1 MSTRLRTKLEPN
13 DIIKRSKTDFNWKVI
28 VQLGVGGFGTVNKVI
43 QINEAGVPIND
54 KEFAMKTELKCA
66 KKQASRLKIER
77 NVMASFAKCAP
88 ACKEHFPELIDLGQ
102 TLELKAIHDFHILG
116 FLHRDIK
123 PANYCIG
130 AGAKREL
137 IYILDFGLARKYRQK
152 NGQVRAPRNKTKMIG
167 TPRYCPRASHRM
179 EELARKDDFESWYF
193 MLLDFMDG
201 DKGVPWK
208 GQPRETAY
216 ALKRKVF
223 DEPKWISTVSRVPA
237 EFGIMAEYLNSL
249 LFNSEVE
256 FGVFREAITD
266 YARGCN
272 LTLKEPLD
280 WMSEMKSLDT
290 TSTSTTMPS
299 TSTLPST
306 SSTMPSSKI
315 GSSDDNRSIFSE
327 KAEESSIDRSRTG
340 SRSSLNPRGCFRVF
354 LASLLRGATPPSSKR
369 STTSA
374 SGQDRTGQDD
384 DFRTTA
390 SAQPPGLAGFEP
402 RIDIYGFH
410 NGTSKLEIASW
421 LRGAT
426 AKSNCG
432 DRRRFASFDTF
443 FTDQVSGA
451 SCLRGATAR
460 LDYKDSFQDVDRGLR
475 RRVRNME
482 YQNEGASWLPRV
494 TARLDVFKERFP
506 SAPTADPDFDL
517 ERILWNDSDE
527 EKSTFTTSNE
537 SIDVS
542 DIRTS

>member
-43 QINEAGVPIND
+43 QVNEAGVPIND
-54 KEFAMKTELKCA
+54 KEFAMKTELKCV

-77 NVMASFAKCAP
+77 NVMASFAKCDP

-102 TLELKAIHDFHILG
+102 TLELKWIVMTLVGASLEKLKQKGFSKSTALQCGLQTMKAIHDFHILG

-137 IYILDFGLARKYRQK
+137 IYILDFGLARKYRQQ

-167 TPRYCPRASHRM
+167 TPRYCPRASHRQ

-208 GQPRETAY
+208 GKPRDTAY
-216 ALKRKVF
+216 ALKRKIF
-223 DEPKWISTVSRVPA
+223 DEPKWISTVSRVPS

-249 LFNSEVE
+249 MFNSEVE

-272 LTLKEPLD
+272 LTLKEPFD

-290 TSTSTTMPS
+290 TSTSSTMPS

-315 GSSDDNRSIFSE
+315 GSDDNKSIFSE

-340 SRSSLNPRGCFRVF
+340 SRSSHNPKGSSWLPGFEEQ
-354 LASLLRGATPPSSKR
+354 LLLEAF
-369 STTSA
+369 
-374 SGQDRTGQDD
+374 D
-384 DFRTTA
+384 DFSFRA
-390 SAQPPGLAGFEP
+390 GRRLQGQLPGLAGFEP
-402 RIDIYGFH
+402 RNDIYGFH
-410 NGTSKLEIASW
+410 NGDSKLEVFEEQVQETSW
-421 LRGAT
+421 LSR
-426 AKSNCG
+426 
-432 DRRRFASFDTF
+432 
-443 FTDQVSGA
+443 
-451 SCLRGATAR
+451 ATAR
-460 LDYKDSFQDVDRGLR
+460 LDDFKDMLSEMAGSDRASR
-475 RRVRNME
+475 FMK
-482 YQNEGASWLPRV
+482 YQIEG
-494 TARLDVFKERFP
+494 
-506 SAPTADPDFDL
+506 
-517 ERILWNDSDE
+517 
-527 EKSTFTTSNE
+527 
-537 SIDVS
+537 
-542 DIRTS
+542 

>member
-102 TLELKAIHDFHILG
+102 TLELKWIVMTLVGASLEKLKQKGFSKSTALQCGLQTMKAIHDFHILG

-340 SRSSLNPRGCFRVF
+340 SRSSLNPRGSSWLPCFEEQ
-354 LASLLRGATPPSSKR
+354 LPPPR
-369 STTSA
+369 SA
-374 SGQDRTGQDD
+374 RRLQLQDRTGQD
-384 DFRTTA
+384 RMTT
-390 SAQPPGLAGFEP
+390 SEQRLQHSLPDWQDSNRGSTSMDSTMGLANWRLLPGFEEQ
-402 RIDIYGFH
+402 R
-410 NGTSKLEIASW
+410 
-421 LRGAT
+421 RRAT
-426 AKSNCG
+426 AGIDGFN
-432 DRRRFASFDTF
+432 DTF
-443 FTDQVSGA
+443 QD
-451 SCLRGATAR
+451 R
-460 LDYKDSFQDVDRGLR
+460 QDVDRGSR
-475 RRVRNME
+475 RMDMNFTME
-482 YQNEGASWLPRV
+482 SE
-494 TARLDVFKERFP
+494 
-506 SAPTADPDFDL
+506 L
-517 ERILWNDSDE
+517 E
-527 EKSTFTTSNE
+527 
-537 SIDVS
+537 
-542 DIRTS
+542 